1 VRLIVVLLAVVLGG
15 SVLAGV
21 FWAGMRSLD
30 EPLHLLAP
38 VRFKVASGRSF
49 AHVAAELAAQG
60 VVERPRAWV
69 LYARWKGLASAVKA
83 GEYEIEPGTTP
94 RSLLAKMVSGQVLL
108 HSFTII
114 DGWRVSEL
122 LAALRRSPDIASTL
136 PARPA
141 DLMQKIGAPE
151 IDSEGQFLPETYRF
165 PAGTTDVELLHQA
178 HLALIRELDAAW
190 TDRDP
195 NLPLQN
201 AQELLIMASIVEKE
215 TSLPQELGIVAGLY
229 LHRLSMGMRLQADPT
244 VIYGL
249 GDRYEGELRSVDLRT
264 DTPYN
269 TYTRTGLPPT
279 PIALPSA
286 AAIRAAAHP
295 DKTDAI
301 FFVASPKGDG
311 SHVFSS
317 TLAKQNAAVAQY
329 VARQRQKSAASS
341 EK

>member
-1 VRLIVVLLAVVLGG
+1 
-15 SVLAGV
+15 
-21 FWAGMRSLD
+21 
-30 EPLHLLAP
+30 
-38 VRFKVASGRSF
+38 
-49 AHVAAELAAQG
+49 
-60 VVERPRAWV
+60 
-69 LYARWKGLASAVKA
+69 
-83 GEYEIEPGTTP
+83 
-94 RSLLAKMVSGQVLL
+94 MVSGQVLL

-114 DGWRVSEL
+114 DGWRVAEL

-136 PARPA
+136 PTRPT
-141 DLMQKIGAPE
+141 DLMQKIGAPG

-178 HLALIRELDAAW
+178 HLALNRELDAAW

-195 NLPLQN
+195 NIPLQN
-201 AQELLIMASIVEKE
+201 ANALLIMASIVEKE
-215 TSLPQELGIVAGLY
+215 TSLPQELGIIAGLY

-295 DKTDAI
+295 EKTDAI